1 MDSSLD
7 QILFHS
13 FQYIQ
18 QGDSGGPMIRA
29 SDGVQ
34 IGIVSLAPANCENPN
49 NLISTFT
56 SVARN
61 LQWIR
66 RTMGGSAM
74 YQMGSATNR
83 PETATGYYKHPN
95 NKS

>member
-1 MDSSLD
+1 ML
-7 QILFHS
+7 
-13 FQYIQ
+13 
-18 QGDSGGPMIRA
+18 RA

-34 IGIVSLAPANCENPN
+34 IGIVSLVPGNCENPN
-49 NLISTFT
+49 KLVSTFT

-66 RTMGGSAM
+66 RTMGDRGM
-74 YQMGSATNR
+74 NQMGSATYR

-95 NKS
+95 DKS